1 MFSSHHHH
9 RTSSTRPTRPIQIVV
24 PLHTHRSASVPH
36 RQFIIILTNNPELL
50 RQTRIFQPQKNIQTT
65 TVSAHNSA
73 TNNAAVNSNNNNSS
87 NNREQILNNLLRV

>member
-1 MFSSHHHH
+1 MSSSHHHH
-9 RTSSTRPTRPIQIVV
+9 RTSSTRPTRRIQIVAL
-24 PLHTHRSASVPH
+24 LHTHRSASAPH

-50 RQTRIFQPQKNIQTT
+50 RQTRIFQPQQNIQTT

-73 TNNAAVNSNNNNSS
+73 TNHAAVNS